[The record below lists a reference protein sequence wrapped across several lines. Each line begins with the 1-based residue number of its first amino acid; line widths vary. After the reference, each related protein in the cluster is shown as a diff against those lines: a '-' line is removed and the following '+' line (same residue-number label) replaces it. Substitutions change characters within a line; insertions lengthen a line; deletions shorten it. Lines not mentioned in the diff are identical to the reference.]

1 MEHLALDKND
11 NVYVTDPQPDPGC
24 SMKPRVLK
32 FDSNDVFITK
42 FAVFG
47 NKLDQSSDPE
57 HLAETMKEMCT
68 YQIEK
73 TTACKNF
80 RLIKMVS
87 FVLFSAVIVP
97 ISIAF
102 DLLAT
107 LYGY

>member
-1 MEHLALDKND
+1 VLKVLPIFNFAIMEHLALDKND

-57 HLAETMKEMCT
+57 HLAVDNEGDVYVSDRENDSMQKFSLD
-68 YQIEK
+68 
-73 TTACKNF
+73 KN
-80 RLIKMVS
+80 
-87 FVLFSAVIVP
+87 
-97 ISIAF
+97 
-102 DLLAT
+102 
-107 LYGY
+107 G